1 MKKIIV
7 VLIILITAGSILVSC
22 SNKGGS
28 NQAKKDE
35 LAKLKKELVSIQS
48 KIKTLE
54 TELKGSGDE
63 VGGDV
68 IKVDYIEIQ
77 PNVFRRFLK
86 IQGVAESEK
95 LANLSFKMGGTI
107 VRLYVNEGSFVKKG
121 TLIAESD
128 AEVLYKTLKEVE
140 GSYDFV
146 LNVYNKQKN
155 LYEQKVI
162 SEIQYLESKNNKESL
177 ERKIE
182 TLKRQIQD
190 AKLYAPFDG
199 VIDRL
204 FPKVGEMS
212 GPGMPVAQ
220 LSGAGSMKIV
230 ANVSES
236 YVSTFK
242 PGDDVKINFTDLGK
256 QIDSKIGVVS
266 KVIDTRNRTFRIEM
280 ASTNLPEGVRPNMIC
295 SIDVNDVAIPNS
307 ISVPISSVQN
317 SENGK
322 YVYVIQENSNPMVK
336 KRFIKTGLTAGEF
349 LQVIEGLNP
358 GEKVVTEGVL
368 DVSDG
373 QRVAF
378 N

>member
-1 MKKIIV
+1 MKKITV
-7 VLIILITAGSILVSC
+7 VMIMLIAAASLLVNC
-22 SNKGGS
+22 SSKGDS
-28 NQAKKDE
+28 KQAKKDE
-35 LAKLKKELVSIQS
+35 LSKLKKELAGIQA
-48 KIKTLE
+48 KIKMLE
-54 TELKGSGDE
+54 GELKGSGDE
-63 VGGDV
+63 SAGDV
-68 IKVDYIEIQ
+68 IVVDYIEIKQ
-77 PNVFRRFLK
+77 DTFRRFLK
-86 IQGVAESEK
+86 VQGVAESEK
-95 LANLSFKMGGTI
+95 LATLSFKMGGTI
-107 VRLYVNEGSFVKKG
+107 LRLNVNEGSFVKKG

-128 AEVLYKTLKEVE
+128 AEVLNKTLKEVE
-140 GSYDFV
+140 GSYEFV
-146 LNVYNKQKN
+146 LNLYNKQKN

-199 VIDRL
+199 VIDRI
-204 FPKVGEMS
+204 FPRVGEMA
-212 GPGMPVAQ
+212 GPGTPVAQ
-220 LSGAGSMKIV
+220 LSGAGNMKIV

-242 PGDDVKINFTDLGK
+242 SGDAVKISFTDLGK
-256 QIDSKIGVVS
+256 QVDSRISVVS

-280 ASTNLPEGVRPNMIC
+280 ASSNLPEGVRPNMIC

-317 SENGK
+317 SDKGK
-322 YVYVIQENSNPMVK
+322 YIYVIQENSNPIVK
-336 KRFIKTGLTAGEF
+336 KRFITTGLTAGEY
-349 LQVIEGLNP
+349 LQVLEGLNP

>member
-1 MKKIIV
+1 MKKITV
-7 VLIILITAGSILVSC
+7 VLIILITAVTILASC
-22 SNKGGS
+22 SNNGGS

-63 VGGDV
+63 AGGDV

-86 IQGVAESEK
+86 VQGVAESEK
-95 LANLSFKMGGTI
+95 LATLSFKMGGTI

-121 TLIAESD
+121 TLIAEAD

-146 LNVYNKQKN
+146 LNIYNKQKN

-190 AKLYAPFDG
+190 AKLVAPFDG

-204 FPKVGEMS
+204 FPKVGEMA

-242 PGDDVKINFTDLGK
+242 PGDAVKINFTDLGK
-256 QIDSKIGVVS
+256 EIDSKIGVVS

-280 ASTNLPEGVRPNMIC
+280 ISNNLPEGVRPNMIC

-322 YVYVIQENSNPMVK
+322 YVYVIQENSNPVVK